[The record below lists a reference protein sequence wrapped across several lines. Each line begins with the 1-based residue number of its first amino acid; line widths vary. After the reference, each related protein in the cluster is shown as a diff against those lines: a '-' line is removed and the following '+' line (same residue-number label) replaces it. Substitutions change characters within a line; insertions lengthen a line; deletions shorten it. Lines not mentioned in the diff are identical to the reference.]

1 MAEFSVDLDNDQLTQ
16 LARLHNDLVISQRQ
30 NEIIKVEMDKLRK
43 ENMILEGML
52 KSVEK
57 VEKTSVV
64 KNSTE

>member
-1 MAEFSVDLDNDQLTQ
+1 MAEFSVDLNDDQLTQ

-52 KSVEK
+52 KNVEK
-57 VEKTSVV
+57 VEKTSVI
-64 KNSTE
+64 KNSAE